1 MVSDNLRSFKL
12 ELLDNKG
19 KYNYNGVVYGDA
31 YEIKVSY
38 MCLDNTDTCVTSF
51 EDGENINLAFEA
63 VMFITADDEVGM
75 IESIKKVK

>member
-1 MVSDNLRSFKL
+1 M
-12 ELLDNKG
+12 
-19 KYNYNGVVYGDA
+19 YGDA

-51 EDGENINLAFEA
+51 EDGENINLAFVA